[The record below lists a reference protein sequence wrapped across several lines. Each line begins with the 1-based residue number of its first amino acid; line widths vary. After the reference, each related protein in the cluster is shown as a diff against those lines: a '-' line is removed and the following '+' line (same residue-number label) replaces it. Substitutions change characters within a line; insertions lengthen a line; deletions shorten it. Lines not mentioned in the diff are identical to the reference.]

1 MGQWV
6 RPWIGD
12 MKRTPSVL
20 ALAAA
25 LFLVLAACHPPIDQR
40 GNLPT
45 AAQLKEV
52 KPGVSDKATVTRLL
66 GSPSSIAAFD
76 GDTWYYISQK
86 TQEIAF
92 FKPELVDQEV
102 LVIAFDKEGIV
113 REIRHRGFEDR
124 VAVAPNPNATPAAG
138 REFTF
143 LEQLIG
149 NFGRFSGSGPTGA
162 TTGGGR

>member
-1 MGQWV
+1 M
-6 RPWIGD
+6 R
-12 MKRTPSVL
+12 RERSL
-20 ALAAA
+20 LAAGT
-25 LFLVLAACHPPIDQR
+25 LGILVAIAGCNQPVDQR

-45 AAQLKEV
+45 EAQLKEI
-52 KPGVSDKATVTRLL
+52 KPGVTDKATVTRVL

-86 TQEIAF
+86 TKEIAF

-102 LVIAFDKEGIV
+102 MVISFDKEGVV
-113 REIRHRGFEDR
+113 REVRHRGLEDR

-143 LEQLIG
+143 FEQLIG

-162 TTGGGR
+162 TGGGSGH